1 MTLNDLKLRARALL
15 RPNRV
20 EQELEE
26 ELAFHIEREARKL
39 IDEGMT
45 PAEAR
50 ERAQA
55 RFGSTALAADR
66 CRDERGTAVI
76 DNTIRDV
83 QYALRA
89 FAKAPLAAFT
99 IVVTVA
105 IGLGVVA
112 VLFTVL
118 NTLIFRV
125 DQVPDIGEMYAVERT
140 PSASGDGSLLTR
152 PIFEAMR
159 ADTHVFTDAYATVP
173 GIVLHV
179 DGRRMAVTLVTANFF
194 QVVRVNPVMG
204 RGLMPADDARSGGN
218 AVIVL
223 SHKGWDRHFN
233 RDPNVLGRT
242 VLVNGAP
249 FEIIGVTAAGFR
261 GLEVGGPDAWAPLS
275 QLGQFRPADRGREDA
290 AGVEIV
296 GRLRPGVSKDNARAQ
311 LAAWDSNQSADTRD
325 RRSTTIDLLPRRG
338 TVPQPLEAIAVFAPL
353 FVAFGL
359 ILMIGCANVA
369 NLLLARGV
377 ARQREIGIRLSLGAS
392 RRRIVRQLMTE
403 SMLLALAAAAGGYLI
418 SRLALEGAVYW
429 ALRTMPVDIGDVNL
443 NVPAAD
449 WRVAVFLVVGA
460 VAATGFFALMPALH
474 ATAIDPMRTLRGEL
488 VKDARPG
495 RARNALIGVQ
505 VFASAL
511 LLICAAVFLRSA
523 IASARFDPGLRTA
536 DTVLIDI
543 NSEEKRAAMIQAVT
557 SDATITASA
566 AVRPQLLAP
575 LRVAFADTGAGAG
588 KTRVAFKAVSG
599 SYFDV
604 LDIPIVRGRAFMP
617 SERDHHPVA
626 IVSESVARALWP
638 DGRGVGESFRLEPDA
653 GVQAPS
659 GLLRINPGAAA
670 DNGLVQA
677 RMVTVVGVARDVPGL
692 RFTGIKEADVFLP
705 TGLDVEKTSMVARVQ
720 GEPNLARQAL
730 LDRLTKI
737 DPNMGTI
744 ITMRSVARTETF
756 FLQTAFWVSLM
767 LGGLALLLTVSG
779 LFSVLSYLV
788 EQRTR
793 EIGLRMALGAS
804 PRMVTQLVLAQTTR
818 PVMAGLIAGAALAAA
833 LATAVLATPFGAL
846 ISQIVHVTDP
856 VAYLASLGL
865 IVAVCLLAAW
875 IPAAR
880 AAKVDPMRTLR
891 QA

>member
-1 MTLNDLKLRARALL
+1 
-15 RPNRV
+15 
-20 EQELEE
+20 
-26 ELAFHIEREARKL
+26 
-39 IDEGMT
+39 MT

-55 RFGSTALAADR
+55 RLGSTALAADR

-83 QYALRA
+83 QYALRT
-89 FAKAPLAAFT
+89 FTKAPLSAFT

-118 NTLIFRV
+118 NALMFRV
-125 DQVPDIGEMYAVERT
+125 DQVPDIGDMYAIERT
-140 PSASGDGSLLTR
+140 QAADGGPSLLTR
-152 PIFEAMR
+152 PIFDAMR
-159 ADTHVFTDAYATVP
+159 ADTYVFSDAYAAVP
-173 GIVLHV
+173 EIDLHV
-179 DGRRMAVTLVTANFF
+179 DGRRMAVTLVTGNFF

-204 RGLMPADDARSGGN
+204 RALMPADDARSDGN
-218 AVIVL
+218 AVLVL

-261 GLEVGGPDAWAPLS
+261 GLEVNGPDIWAPLS
-275 QLGQFRPADRGREDA
+275 QLGQFRPTDRGRED
-290 AGVEIV
+290 GINVEIV
-296 GRLRPGVSKDNARAQ
+296 GRLRPGVSKDKARAQ
-311 LAAWDSNQSADTRD
+311 LAAWDSNQPADTVD
-325 RRSTTIDLLPRRG
+325 RRSTPLDLLPRRG
-338 TVPQPLEAIAVFAPL
+338 TIPQPLEAVAVFAPL

-403 SMLLALAAAAGGYLI
+403 SVLLALAAAAGGYLI

-429 ALRTMPVDIGDVNL
+429 ALRTMPVDIGDINL
-443 NVPAAD
+443 SVPSAD
-449 WRVAVFLVVGA
+449 WRVALFLVVAA

-474 ATAIDPMRTLRGEL
+474 ATALDPVRTLRGEL
-488 VKDARPG
+488 MNDARPG

-511 LLICAAVFLRSA
+511 LLICAAIFLRSA

-543 NSEEKRAAMIQAVT
+543 NSEPKRAAMTQAVA
-557 SDATITASA
+557 SAATVTAYA

-575 LRVAFADTGAGAG
+575 LRVAVADTGAG
-588 KTRVAFKAVSG
+588 KTPVAFKSVSG

-617 SERDHHPVA
+617 WERDHHPVA
-626 IVSESVARALWP
+626 IVSESMARALWP
-638 DGRGVGESFRLEPDA
+638 GGGGVGETFRLEPDSSVRRPD
-653 GVQAPS
+653 GF
-659 GLLRINPGAAA
+659 LTINPDAPA
-670 DNGLVQA
+670 DDGLVQA
-677 RMVTVVGVARDVPGL
+677 RMVTVVGVARDVPGF
-692 RFTGIKEADVFLP
+692 RITDIKEAGVFLP
-705 TGLDVEKTSMVARVQ
+705 TGLDVAKTSIVARVQ

-730 LDRLTKI
+730 LDRLTRV
-737 DPNMGTI
+737 DPNMGMIVTLR
-744 ITMRSVARTETF
+744 TVARLETL
-756 FLQTAFWVSLM
+756 FLQIAFWVSVM

-788 EQRTR
+788 AQRTR
-793 EIGLRMALGAS
+793 EIGVRMALGAS
-804 PRMVTQLVLAQTTR
+804 APMVARLVLAQTTR
-818 PVMAGLIAGAALAAA
+818 PVMAGLVAGAALAAA
-833 LATAVLATPFGAL
+833 LATAVLATPAGAL
-846 ISQIVHVTDP
+846 ISPIVHVTDP
-856 VAYLASLGL
+856 VAYLASLGV
-865 IVAVCLLAAW
+865 IVAACLLAAW

-880 AAKVDPMRTLR
+880 AAKIDPMRTLR
-891 QA
+891 QE